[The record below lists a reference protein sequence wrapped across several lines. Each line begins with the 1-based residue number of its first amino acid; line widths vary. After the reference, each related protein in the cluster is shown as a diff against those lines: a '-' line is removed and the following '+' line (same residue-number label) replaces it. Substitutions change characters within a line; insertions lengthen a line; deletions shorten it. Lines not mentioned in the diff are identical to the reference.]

1 MYTYLQM
8 FLKSAN
14 ISLASNV
21 SSYMKIYPIS
31 ANVSYISKCIL
42 YRQMYPISA
51 NVYCFFKC
59 TQYLQMYTVSS
70 NVPNIWKCILHMQ
83 IYPIS
88 ANVYCIFKCILY
100 MQIYLIS
107 PNVSYICKCN
117 IYLYSV
123 DVSGYMTPVLDDTS
137 CKDTWRCLICT
148 RVIKRK
154 YRMKDHIE
162 SRHFIGTPCH
172 PCSRC
177 GKLYSTKNSLE
188 KHISTYHK
196 EAFVDGKWNF

>member
-1 MYTYLQM
+1 L
-8 FLKSAN
+8 
-14 ISLASNV
+14 
-21 SSYMKIYPIS
+21 YPIS
-31 ANVSYISKCIL
+31 ANVYYDCKCILYLQILFYIWKWILYPNVSYISKCIL
-42 YRQMYPISA
+42 YLQMYPI
-51 NVYCFFKC
+51 
-59 TQYLQMYTVSS
+59 
-70 NVPNIWKCILHMQ
+70 P
-83 IYPIS
+83 
-88 ANVYCIFKCILY
+88 
-100 MQIYLIS
+100 
-107 PNVSYICKCN
+107 PNVSYTSKCN
-117 IYLYSV
+117 LCLYSV

>member
-1 MYTYLQM
+1 MYPRIWKFILYLQM
-8 FLKSAN
+8 
-14 ISLASNV
+14 
-21 SSYMKIYPIS
+21 YPIS

>member
-1 MYTYLQM
+1 MYPITSNVYSNCNCILYLQM
-8 FLKSAN
+8 YTMTA
-14 ISLASNV
+14 NV
-21 SSYMKIYPIS
+21 SYICKFYSIS
-31 ANVSYISKCIL
+31 ESESYISKCIL
-42 YRQMYPISA
+42 YLQMYPI
-51 NVYCFFKC
+51 
-59 TQYLQMYTVSS
+59 
-70 NVPNIWKCILHMQ
+70 P
-83 IYPIS
+83 
-88 ANVYCIFKCILY
+88 
-100 MQIYLIS
+100 
-107 PNVSYICKCN
+107 PNVSYTSKCN
-117 IYLYSV
+117 LYLYSV

>member
-1 MYTYLQM
+1 MYTM
-8 FLKSAN
+8 T
-14 ISLASNV
+14 
-21 SSYMKIYPIS
+21 
-31 ANVSYISKCIL
+31 ANVSYICKFYSISESES
-42 YRQMYPISA
+42 YIQMFP
-51 NVYCFFKC
+51 
-59 TQYLQMYTVSS
+59 
-70 NVPNIWKCILHMQ
+70 
-83 IYPIS
+83 
-88 ANVYCIFKCILY
+88 
-100 MQIYLIS
+100 IS
-107 PNVSYICKCN
+107 PNVSYICKCILYLQMYPIPPN
-117 IYLYSV
+117 VSYTSKCNLYLYSV

>member
-1 MYTYLQM
+1 MYPYLQ
-8 FLKSAN
+8 
-14 ISLASNV
+14 V
-21 SSYMKIYPIS
+21 YPIYANLS
-31 ANVSYISKCIL
+31 YICKCILHLQMYPTSPNVSYI
-42 YRQMYPISA
+42 Y
-51 NVYCFFKC
+51 
-59 TQYLQMYTVSS
+59 
-70 NVPNIWKCILHMQ
+70 
-83 IYPIS
+83 
-88 ANVYCIFKCILY
+88 KCILY
-100 MQIYLIS
+100 MQIYSISANVSLS
-107 PNVSYICKCN
+107 PNVSYICKCILYLQMYSVSSN
-117 IYLYSV
+117 VPYISKCILYLYSV